1 MRVLVRRRITQT
13 SGSVRFRL
21 WARFEVS
28 AEEYALI
35 QRYGV
40 ASGYITIEASRRDF
54 QRAAGIAFIGAFLI
68 TALFVGLFENAQ
80 RITVNGLPSQP
91 SDLPVWVALL
101 LFFSLFA
108 IGTWAIY
115 EQLRLAIRIA
125 DMLDGREFKHK
136 SLALMARRE
145 RQVIGYGVAFLQFL
159 EKLRDWEGTEV
170 ITLGEEHVPALRLV
184 TDTYAPV

>member
-1 MRVLVRRRITQT
+1 MRVLLRRRITEPM
-13 SGSVRFRL
+13 GKVRFAL

-28 AEEYALI
+28 EEERALI
-35 QRYGV
+35 RRYRV
-40 ASGYITIEASRRDF
+40 EQGYITIEGTRRDF
-54 QRAAGIAFIGAFLI
+54 YRAAVIAFLGAF
-68 TALFVGLFENAQ
+68 FVTVLLEVMFEN
-80 RITVNGLPSQP
+80 TPNGPGISLPGWISI
-91 SDLPVWVALL
+91 L
-101 LFFSLFA
+101 LFFSLFVG
-108 IGTWAIY
+108 GTWVIY
-115 EQLRLAIRIA
+115 EQLRLAIRIQ

-159 EKLRDWEGTEV
+159 EKLQDWEGTEV